1 MSIRVACVGGG
12 PGGLLFSIL
21 LKRARPD
28 VEVVLIERNQ
38 PTDAFGFGV
47 VFSDRTLERIN
58 DADPVLRETLRE
70 NGVHWTSIAV
80 TVKGETFTFD
90 GNGMAAVHRK
100 VLLQHLQDS
109 ARDAG
114 VDLRYGTEFTGLAE
128 LASFDVVVGA
138 DGTNSRVRE
147 ELEPFVDSSV
157 ESAIA
162 KFIWF
167 GTTHIFDGL
176 TFLHRR
182 SEHGNFAAHAY
193 PIGQGLSTF
202 IVEADEA
209 TWRAAGLDAFDVA
222 APPGPSDEVSQGY
235 LEKLFAPDIDG
246 APLVANNS
254 RWGNFR
260 TRRTRVWHRG
270 NVALLGDAVHTAHF
284 SVGSGT
290 KMAMEDAIVLAR
302 ELADSFDDLESA
314 FARYEAE
321 RQPEVA
327 KIQDAAGPSLSWW
340 ENFGFYYDHL
350 DPLDFAF
357 HFFSRS
363 IDVDRIRR
371 RDPGL
376 ADRVSAAWQAK
387 HGESPL
393 DSPLMVG
400 ATRLASRRLT
410 LTIDGES
417 VALADG
423 ESAVAAPLDVIEAP
437 MDERSA
443 ATVARPEGA
452 AIVVIEGGTAVTRA
466 LVAERVRLEYG
477 LIAVVIDDDLSE
489 AEATTLLLSGRADAV
504 ATRGRSR
511 ATV

>member
-12 PGGLLFSIL
+12 PGGLLFAIL

-28 VEVVLIERNQ
+28 FDVVLIERNQ
-38 PTDAFGFGV
+38 PGDAFGFGV

-58 DADPVLRETLRE
+58 EADPVLREALRDR
-70 NGVHWTSIAV
+70 GVHWNSIGV
-80 TVKGETFTFD
+80 SLKNETFTFE

-100 VLLQHLQDS
+100 ILLRHLQDA

-114 VDLRYGTEFTGLAE
+114 VDLRFGTDVRDLAE
-128 LASFDVVVGA
+128 LHEFDVIVGA
-138 DGTNSRVRE
+138 DGTNSRVRDA
-147 ELEPFVDSSV
+147 LEPAVGSTV

-176 TFLHRR
+176 TFLHRQN
-182 SEHGNFAAHAY
+182 EHGNFAAHAY
-193 PIGQGLSTF
+193 PIGEGLSTF

-209 TWRAAGLDAFDVA
+209 TWRAAGLDAFDA
-222 APPGPSDEVSQGY
+222 TSAPGPSDEISQRY
-235 LEKLFAPDIDG
+235 LEELFSDDIDG

-260 TRRTRVWHRG
+260 TRRTPTWHSG
-270 NVALLGDAVHTAHF
+270 NVVLLGDAVHTAHF

-302 ELADSFDDLESA
+302 ELAASPDDLEGA

-340 ENFGFYYDHL
+340 ENFGFYFTHL

-363 IDVDRIRR
+363 IDLERIRR
-371 RDPGL
+371 RDPHL
-376 ADRVSAAWQAK
+376 ATRVSEAWVAR
-387 HGESPL
+387 HGHAPL
-393 DSPLMVG
+393 DSPLVVG
-400 ATRLASRRLT
+400 PTTFAGRRLH
-410 LTIDGES
+410 LVEAGEGFE
-417 VALADG
+417 LADSTG
-423 ESAVAAPLDVIEAP
+423 STPVAVIDAPP
-437 MDERSA
+437 SERSA
-443 ATVARPEGA
+443 TEVEPPLDGR
-452 AIVVIEGGTAVTRA
+452 AIVVRGGTAVTRA
-466 LVAERVRLEYG
+466 LVAERARLAHG
-477 LIAVVIDDDLSE
+477 LVAVVLDDELTD
-489 AEATTLLLSGRADAV
+489 AEATTLMLSGRADAV
-504 ATRGRSR
+504 ATSGLDHAS
-511 ATV
+511 V